1 MPRGPLPS
9 IDPLECPKWLSQGPG
24 QCDWYVQRLEKLKM
38 EGRDDVDFDTVLEM
52 LRAEE
57 TAREKAAEAEETEVG
72 RQPSD
77 EAQR

>member
-1 MPRGPLPS
+1 MSQMALPGP
-9 IDPLECPKWLSQGPG
+9 W

-77 EAQR
+77 EAQRWGKLGGESRALWQ